1 MNDIFEQLE
10 QNPDFVLAN
19 GAHVEV
25 KAKRDESGAQVISAI
40 FIAFPR
46 DANIPLGGITARN
59 LREIP
64 LDFLRYEARSPERML
79 ELSTEK
85 EKELLMLLKN
95 YPSSPG
101 RVPIKP
107 IFGAAI
113 AYFYE
118 KFLSQKP
125 YKPNIALSSIL
136 EAPVKTIATRVATA
150 RANGFLES
158 GQTRRSGGT
167 ARGSLTPK
175 GKEEI
180 LKWLSP
186 SDFDYGAKNEH

>member
-1 MNDIFEQLE
+1 MKDVFEELE
-10 QNPDFVLAN
+10 GGPDLVLPN

-25 KAKRDESGAQVISAI
+25 KTRQDDSGAQVISGI

-46 DANIPLGGITARN
+46 GTKVPLGGITART
-59 LREIP
+59 LRELP
-64 LDFLRYEARSPERML
+64 LDFLRYEARSPVREL
-79 ELSTEK
+79 ELTTEQ
-85 EKELLMLLKN
+85 EKRLLMLLKN

-101 RVPIKP
+101 RVPINP

-125 YKPNIALSSIL
+125 YKPNVALSSVL
-136 EAPVKTIATRVATA
+136 ETPVRTIATRVATA

-158 GQTRRSGGT
+158 GETPRSGGT

-175 GKEEI
+175 GKDEI
-180 LKWLSP
+180 LKWLRP
-186 SDFDYGAKNEH
+186 SDFDYGEKK